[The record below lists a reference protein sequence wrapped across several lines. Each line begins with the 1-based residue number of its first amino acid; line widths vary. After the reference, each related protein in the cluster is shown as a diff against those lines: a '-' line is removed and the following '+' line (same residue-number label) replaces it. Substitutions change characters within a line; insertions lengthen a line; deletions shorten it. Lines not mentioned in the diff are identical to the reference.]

1 MDGASLNP
9 RDPSTKIVLG
19 VDDAAE
25 NLFLLQCAMKSG
37 GYTFVGARSGAECL
51 SLLHRVLPTVV
62 LLDIEMPTLDGFET
76 CRQIRTI
83 PNGRHVPIVFLTA
96 RKTSEDVKKCLDVGG
111 NDFIIKPFDIAK
123 LLERIQHW
131 SGKRVVSAR

>member
-9 RDPSTKIVLG
+9 ADPSTKIVLG

-37 GYTFVGARSGAECL
+37 GYTFVGARSGTECL

-123 LLERIQHW
+123 LLERIKHW